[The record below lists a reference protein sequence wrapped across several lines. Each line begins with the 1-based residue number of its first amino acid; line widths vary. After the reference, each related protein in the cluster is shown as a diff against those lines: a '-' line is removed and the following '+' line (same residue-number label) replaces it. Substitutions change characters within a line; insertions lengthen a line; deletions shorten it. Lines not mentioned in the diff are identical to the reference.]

1 MWFKVIIVQA
11 MQPLQQLEEIV
22 QMSFGEQRV
31 G

>member
-1 MWFKVIIVQA
+1 MWLKVIIVQA